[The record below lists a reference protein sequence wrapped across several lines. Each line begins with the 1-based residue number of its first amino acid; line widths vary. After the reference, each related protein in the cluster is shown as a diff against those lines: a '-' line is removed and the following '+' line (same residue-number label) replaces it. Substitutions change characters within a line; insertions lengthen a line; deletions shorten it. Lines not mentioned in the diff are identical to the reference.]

1 MFDFLMFDFLIFDVG
16 RMSDLRSQIG
26 DLGQLLA
33 H

>member
-1 MFDFLMFDFLIFDVG
+1 MFDFLMFDFLIFDVD